1 MKWNIKGFFSHLFLT
16 DFMKKQKGNET
27 SGSGK
32 RREEDGLHLWA
43 ATTTSPQRPSFAY
56 IYIGED
62 FSLAHLYFSSPPPAR
77 INIIITMN
85 EWMNELITRINWLIL
100 SLLGYTS
107 LMGCF
112 KPSLVHPPPNYLPK
126 SYCLLLLLHVW
137 SHWNH
142 LQSIES
148 FRHEWIKQYT
158 NLLDL
163 HIKTQG

>member
-62 FSLAHLYFSSPPPAR
+62 FSLAHLYFSSPPPCP
-77 INIIITMN
+77 NQYYYYY
-85 EWMNELITRINWLIL
+85 EWMNEWIN
-100 SLLGYTS
+100 YA
-107 LMGCF
+107 
-112 KPSLVHPPPNYLPK
+112 N
-126 SYCLLLLLHVW
+126 
-137 SHWNH
+137 
-142 LQSIES
+142 
-148 FRHEWIKQYT
+148 
-158 NLLDL
+158 
-163 HIKTQG
+163 